1 MRCRAL
7 IVALL
12 LLVLALPPA
21 ASAVVPEG
29 PRLTFLRWTLR
40 PPSRDIVTTSPDG
53 SADQI
58 VLSATEGDV
67 PVPRLYFAPSWSA
80 DGRTLA
86 FTGVVGE
93 RVVNDRGYFRTKI
106 YLVDADGSGLRVVPG
121 TAEAFEPIFSPD
133 GRTVAFTKKRR
144 RWKRQDNG
152 HQRLVYVSNTAWI
165 ADLGGGQM
173 RQLTPWRNHVA
184 HIPTSFSP
192 DGRTLAMTKRPRG
205 RRAEAVAMSL
215 ADGTIS
221 VLAPEAF
228 DPIYSPDGTA
238 LAFTRGPVRRFQSS
252 AGPISLVI
260 PNLFIAR
267 ADGSEARNI
276 TGLRSAGVATP
287 RWDPSGERLAYIQTE
302 LDGLQPLSGVGDTV
316 MEINADGTCPTAI
329 LSDPNISY
337 SGTTWQP
344 GPGRQA
350 GRIAC

>member
-1 MRCRAL
+1 MRGRAL
-7 IVALL
+7 IVAFLL
-12 LLVLALPPA
+12 MVLALPA
-21 ASAVVPEG
+21 AAAGAVPDG

-53 SADQI
+53 TSEQI
-58 VLSATEGDV
+58 VLGATEGDV
-67 PVPRLYFAPSWSA
+67 PVPRLYFSPSWSA

-93 RVVNDRGYFRTKI
+93 RTVNDRGYFRTKI
-106 YLVDADGSGLRVVPG
+106 YLVNADGSGLRVVPG
-121 TAEAFEPIFSPD
+121 TAEGFEPIFAPD
-133 GRTVAFTKKRR
+133 GRTLAFTKKLR
-144 RWKRQDNG
+144 RWKPQESGR
-152 HQRLVYVSNTAWI
+152 QRLVYVSNTAWI
-165 ADLGGGQM
+165 ADLDSGQM

-192 DGRTLAMTKRPRG
+192 DGGTLAMTKRPRG
-205 RRAEAVAMSL
+205 RRMEAVAMSL
-215 ADGTIS
+215 AAGTIS
-221 VLAPEAF
+221 VLQPEAF

-238 LAFTRGPVRRFQSS
+238 LAFLRGSVRRFPSS
-252 AGPISLVI
+252 EGPISLVI

-276 TGLRSAGVATP
+276 TRLRSAGVATP
-287 RWDPSGERLAYIQTE
+287 RWDPSGERLAYIQTD
-302 LDGLQPLSGVGDTV
+302 LSGTQVTSGVGDTV
-316 MEINADGTCPTAI
+316 MEINQDGTCPTTI